1 MLTKENYVD
10 IHVRFKQGQSLR
22 RIARE
27 LGISRN
33 TVKRHL
39 NQQQMPSYST
49 RPSKTSKLDPFKPY
63 LHQRIDM
70 AKPNWIPASVLF
82 DEIRQR
88 GYPGGVSMLR
98 SYLAQF
104 KQSTPEPVVR
114 FETPPGQQ
122 MQIDFTIIRR
132 GKQSLKAFVATL
144 GYSRACYVK
153 FFDHERAEAW
163 QQGLK
168 EAFDYFG
175 GVPQQ
180 VLCDNA
186 KALII
191 ERDAY
196 ADGQHRYHPAMLE
209 MSKDYGFKLS
219 ACRPYRAQT
228 KGKVER
234 FNHYLKNSFI
244 VPLMAELKAQGLE
257 LDSELANAKVGPW
270 LQLVAHQ
277 RIHGTTNEKPAQ
289 RLAEEVSHFLPLPA
303 ITQPTLH
310 QPIPLD
316 ISVIPPMETH
326 NLQHPMA
333 MYEALIQGETYV
345 AA

>member
-1 MLTKENYVD
+1 
-10 IHVRFKQGQSLR
+10 
-22 RIARE
+22 
-27 LGISRN
+27 
-33 TVKRHL
+33 
-39 NQQQMPSYST
+39 
-49 RPSKTSKLDPFKPY
+49 
-63 LHQRIDM
+63 M

-82 DEIRQR
+82 EEIRQR

-104 KQSTPEPVVR
+104 KQSTPEPVIR
-114 FETPPGQQ
+114 FETQPGQQ

-180 VLCDNA
+180 VLCDKAKA

-219 ACRPYRAQT
+219 DP
-228 KGKVER
+228 
-234 FNHYLKNSFI
+234 
-244 VPLMAELKAQGLE
+244 
-257 LDSELANAKVGPW
+257 
-270 LQLVAHQ
+270 
-277 RIHGTTNEKPAQ
+277 
-289 RLAEEVSHFLPLPA
+289 
-303 ITQPTLH
+303 
-310 QPIPLD
+310 
-316 ISVIPPMETH
+316 
-326 NLQHPMA
+326 
-333 MYEALIQGETYV
+333 
-345 AA
+345 

>member
-1 MLTKENYVD
+1 MD

-49 RPSKTSKLDPFKPY
+49 RPSKISKLEPFKPY
-63 LHQRIDM
+63 LHKRIDM

-82 DEIRQR
+82 EEIRQR

-104 KQSTPEPVVR
+104 KQSTPEPVIR
-114 FETPPGQQ
+114 FETQPGQQ

-163 QQGLK
+163 Q
-168 EAFDYFG
+168 
-175 GVPQQ
+175 
-180 VLCDNA
+180 
-186 KALII
+186 
-191 ERDAY
+191 
-196 ADGQHRYHPAMLE
+196 
-209 MSKDYGFKLS
+209 
-219 ACRPYRAQT
+219 
-228 KGKVER
+228 
-234 FNHYLKNSFI
+234 
-244 VPLMAELKAQGLE
+244 
-257 LDSELANAKVGPW
+257 
-270 LQLVAHQ
+270 
-277 RIHGTTNEKPAQ
+277 
-289 RLAEEVSHFLPLPA
+289 
-303 ITQPTLH
+303 
-310 QPIPLD
+310 
-316 ISVIPPMETH
+316 
-326 NLQHPMA
+326 
-333 MYEALIQGETYV
+333 
-345 AA
+345 